1 MQRSLLSLYRS
12 GVDPEQTEESCD
24 DDLSSFYS
32 VPQEKE
38 TSSNIKT
45 LVRVSEV
52 FLFLSQIL

>member
-1 MQRSLLSLYRS
+1 MMQRPFLSLHRS
-12 GVDPEQTEESCD
+12 GVDPEQTEESGD

-52 FLFLSQIL
+52 FLFDY